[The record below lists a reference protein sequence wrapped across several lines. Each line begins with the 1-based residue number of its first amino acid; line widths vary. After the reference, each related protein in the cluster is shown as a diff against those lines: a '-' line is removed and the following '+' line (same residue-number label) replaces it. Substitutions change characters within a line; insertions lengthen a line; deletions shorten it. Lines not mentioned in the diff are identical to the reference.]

1 MLVIAYDHGAAAAAE
16 IATALAADTPLAF
29 LVPRSDH
36 TVQVRPLLEQLGT
49 VVDLAGDDR
58 DVARVRALRPDG
70 IVTYSEPMLRD
81 TARIADALGLPGH
94 RPETVLLLTDKE
106 RQRRRLA
113 QAGVDAVRHHPVH
126 RPEDWAA
133 ALDAVG
139 LPAIVKPLY
148 GGGSRD
154 THLVRDEE
162 TLARLAVRHP
172 VGMMVEEYL
181 QGRPSLPY
189 GDYVSVE
196 SLCAPDRITHVSV
209 SGKFPMAP
217 PFREQGQFWPSALP
231 PEDAAAVADLT
242 TRALRALGVDF
253 GVTHTEVKLTAQGPR
268 IIEVNGRLGG
278 LVNEISRRAAGV
290 DLIRLAGLRAAGKDD
305 WAEPEPMDRV
315 HFQYWGA
322 GPAERCRLT
331 GVRGGREARAVPGI
345 TAYRP
350 IVKPGQWLFD
360 GGMTCQ
366 LDMVCGEAASHRE
379 MFAVLDE
386 ALGRITYDFRFEDG
400 HTVSVAPPRPWSAAG
415 DTASPQV

>member
-16 IATALAADTPLAF
+16 IATALSADTPLAF
-29 LVPRSDH
+29 LVPRTEH

-49 VVDLAGDDR
+49 VVDLSGGDEDI
-58 DVARVRALRPDG
+58 ARVRALRPDG

-81 TARIADALGLPGH
+81 TARIAAALGLPGH
-94 RPETVLLLTDKE
+94 GPETVLLLTDKH

-113 QAGVDAVRHHPVH
+113 QAGVDSVRHHPVH
-126 RPEDWAA
+126 APEDWPA
-133 ALDAVG
+133 ALEAVG

-154 THLVRDEE
+154 THLVRDEAA
-162 TLARLAVRHP
+162 LARLAERHP
-172 VGMMVEEYL
+172 AGMMVEEYL

-196 SLCAPDRITHVSV
+196 SVCAPGRITHVSI

-231 PEDAAAVADLT
+231 PEELAAVGDLT
-242 TRALRALGVDF
+242 ARALRALGVDF
-253 GVTHTEVKLTAQGPR
+253 GVTHTEVKLTAAGPR

-290 DLIRLAGLRAAGKDD
+290 DLIRLAGLRAMGKDD
-305 WAEPEPMDRV
+305 WAEPAPMDRV
-315 HFQYWGA
+315 YFQYWGA

-331 GVRGGREARAVPGI
+331 GVQGGREARAVRGI

-350 IVKPGQWLFD
+350 IVRPGQWLFD

-366 LDMVCGEAASHRE
+366 LDMVCGEAADHKA

-386 ALGRITYDFRFEDG
+386 ALGRICYDFRFEDG
-400 HTVSVAPPRPWSAAG
+400 RTVRLAPPRPWSTAG
-415 DTASPQV
+415 GTASQPV